1 MTMLVIFMCVF
12 WLSPLLSGAEVVYWV
27 QRRQSQ
33 DIYRFTNSSSSGY
46 IFCPTT
52 NNTYLVDEN
61 LCVPEHELFKG
72 NSNTDSKLLSIS
84 FIHNL
89 YCCYCT
95 GCSHSVVSNDLE
107 ASHLVA
113 VAFINIDMSNI
124 SYLLIRDKN
133 IPERFYFN
141 GTNQPVDNCC
151 HIDSLEVYRGREQA
165 IEISH
170 DGFSLTENGIV
181 EVQSCATAC
190 MF

>member
-1 MTMLVIFMCVF
+1 MKTNVCQNKNSFKVTI
-12 WLSPLLSGAEVVYWV
+12 S
-27 QRRQSQ
+27 
-33 DIYRFTNSSSSGY
+33 TNSKVL
-46 IFCPTT
+46 
-52 NNTYLVDEN
+52 LV
-61 LCVPEHELFKG
+61 
-72 NSNTDSKLLSIS
+72 S

-89 YCCYCT
+89 NCCYCT

-113 VAFINIDMSNI
+113 VASINTDLSNI
-124 SYLLIRDKN
+124 SYLLIRDIN

-141 GTNQPVDNCC
+141 GTNQSVDNCC

-170 DGFSLTENGIV
+170 DGFSLTENGTV
-181 EVQSCATAC
+181 EVQTSATAC